1 MPADIDFSSL
11 SPADVL
17 DLGILSEEEARS
29 RYAEFSEMMTT
40 VHRNT
45 EAARFFTFMADNE
58 TRHRELL
65 TEQRR
70 RHYPQDQRRITSTE
84 LFDVEAPAYE
94 VAGAFMDLRACLEA
108 SLASEE
114 KAESFYRGAMAHAE
128 HGEVRDLFGQ
138 LAEQEV
144 GHQRMIRDKMAKAG
158 EKSPVDPDDIA
169 DEPVGQ
175 D

>member
-17 DLGILSEEEARS
+17 DLGILSEEEARA
-29 RYAEFSEMMTT
+29 RYVEFSEMMST
-40 VHRNT
+40 VHRNH
-45 EAARFFTFMADNE
+45 EAAKFFTFMADNE

-70 RHYPQDQRRITSTE
+70 RHYPGDAHRITSTE

-94 VAGAFMDLRACLEA
+94 AAGAFMDLRGCLEA

-114 KAESFYRGAMAHAE
+114 KAESFYRGAMTHAE
-128 HGEVRDLFGQ
+128 HGDVRDLFSQ
-138 LAEQEV
+138 LADQEV
-144 GHQRMIRDKMAKAG
+144 GHQRMIRDKMANAG
-158 EKSPVDPDDIA
+158 GASPVSPDDIA